1 MCVFLSVLG
10 PRGAEAKANSQCM
23 AVEGGN
29 RGGGACWFQ
38 SVTAANWITV
48 CFSAVAD
55 SRLMWFLQLPKTN
68 WSGLIHS
75 PHKEKDR
82 EVQRGGRVVW
92 MRSAVSVWDLW
103 LREMSRWLD
112 FVSWFWPQCRNRE
125 LREVCVLA
133 ASAEICRGTAVL
145 SLCVCLK
152 LTFLEFCALYCWD
165 EN

>member
-10 PRGAEAKANSQCM
+10 PLRHSSQRKLPQCM
-23 AVEGGN
+23 AV
-29 RGGGACWFQ
+29 GGGGGVCWFQ

-82 EVQRGGRVVW
+82 EVQGGGGVVW
-92 MRSAVSVWDLW
+92 MRFGGLCLGSLIEGKCGRLILSAN
-103 LREMSRWLD
+103 
-112 FVSWFWPQCRNRE
+112 FGPQCRNRE
-125 LREVCVLA
+125 LQDVWDLA
-133 ASAEICRGTAVL
+133 VSA
-145 SLCVCLK
+145 
-152 LTFLEFCALYCWD
+152 YCSD